1 MKVLLVRFEGKRKKK
16 RFPNLALM
24 KLSTWHKARSDQAGL
39 HVKNPDR
46 VYISVIFKQNLPQ
59 AQGVVAYYPRA
70 ECFIGGPGLDQPNR
84 LSDIAGI
91 PLGIDD
97 VMPDYSL
104 FGYDFSMGFTM
115 RGCFRNCPWCIVPR
129 LEGPVRAGT
138 PIENF
143 HHPDHRKIILLDNN
157 FFAGP
162 SWRPTLK
169 YIQDQ
174 GLKVNFSQGL
184 DIRLMNEEMAGLLAD
199 TKCYSWSFHTPMI
212 YFAWDQVGIEAQV
225 RKGIEMLLEAGI
237 HHRKLTFYVLTGF
250 DSTHAED
257 LHRVMA
263 LKEYDVDPYIM
274 VYNDRKDDEFLEKL
288 ERWVSGRFHRSVPDF
303 STYKYLSPSQKVEAK
318 NILEEIKHVKRRS

>member
-1 MKVLLVRFEGKRKKK
+1 MRVLLVRIDGKM
-16 RFPNLALM
+16 PNLALM
-24 KLSTWHKARSDQAGL
+24 KLSTWHKARGDQVGL
-39 HVKNPDR
+39 HMQNPNTI
-46 VYISVIFKQNLPQ
+46 YISVIFKQNLPQ
-59 AQGVVAYYPRA
+59 AQGIRAYYPNA
-70 ECFIGGPGLDQPNR
+70 DLCFLGGPGLDKPNT
-84 LSDIAGI
+84 LGDIVGDH
-91 PLGIDD
+91 GIDD
-97 VMPDYSL
+97 IMPDYSL
-104 FGYDFSMGFTM
+104 FNCNFSMGFTM
-115 RGCFRNCPWCIVPR
+115 RGCFRDCPWCIVPR
-129 LEGPVRAGT
+129 LEGSVRRGT
-138 PIENF
+138 VIKRF
-143 HHPDHRKIILLDNN
+143 HHPDHKEIILLDNN

-212 YFAWDQVGIEAQV
+212 YFAWDRMDMEDQV
-225 RKGIEMLLEAGI
+225 RKGIELLLEAGI

-250 DSTHAED
+250 NTTHTED

-274 VYNDRKDDEFLEKL
+274 VYNDRKDDSFLHEL
-288 ERWVSGRFHRSVPDF
+288 ERWVNGRFHRSVPDF

-318 NILEEIKHVKRRS
+318 KILEEIKHVKRRF